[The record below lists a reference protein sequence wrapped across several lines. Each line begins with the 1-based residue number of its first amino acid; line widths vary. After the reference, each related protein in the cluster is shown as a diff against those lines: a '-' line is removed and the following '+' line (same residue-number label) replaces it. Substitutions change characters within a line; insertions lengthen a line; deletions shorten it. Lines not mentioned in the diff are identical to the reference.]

1 MMSPRRAPGE
11 RDARSA
17 DAMRN
22 AFRELHG
29 PRLHGFA
36 LLLTLGNQPLAARLA
51 AEALAAGV
59 GRVGELRHPVRGG
72 AWLRAHVVRG
82 SRALDRAHEVT
93 ASRAEVALAPMGVDP
108 AVLAGLAR
116 VDRLGR
122 AALIA
127 GLVER
132 FDRGDVATI
141 VGRDGPRLDRLLRQ
155 ARQAYATG
163 HAPSVP
169 DHDVPMRG
177 PMVDRILDVTERA
190 LQ

>member
-1 MMSPRRAPGE
+1 MGSGRSPGE
-11 RDARSA
+11 LDARSA
-17 DAMRN
+17 DAMRD

-36 LLLTLGNQPLAARLA
+36 LLLTLGNHVLAARLA
-51 AEALAAGV
+51 AEALAEGV
-59 GRVGELRHPVRGG
+59 GRVRELRHPVRGG

-82 SRALDRAHEVT
+82 SRVLDRARDVRT
-93 ASRAEVALAPMGVDP
+93 SQAEMALAPMGVDP
-108 AVLAGLAR
+108 AVLAGLSR

-141 VGRDGPRLDRLLRQ
+141 VGRDGRQLDRLFRR

-163 HAPSVP
+163 HAASMP

-177 PMVDRILDVTERA
+177 PMVDRILDVTQRA

>member
-1 MMSPRRAPGE
+1 MMGPRHRPRG
-11 RDARSA
+11 RDARPA
-17 DAMRN
+17 DPVRD

-36 LLLTLGNQPLAARLA
+36 LLLTMGNDAVAARLA
-51 AEALAAGV
+51 AEAIAEGAT
-59 GRVGELRHPVRGG
+59 RVGELRHPVRGA

-82 SRALDRAHEVT
+82 SRALDRAHEVP
-93 ASRAEVALAPMGVDP
+93 ASQAEMALAPMGVDP
-108 AVLAGLAR
+108 AVRAGLSR
-116 VDRLGR
+116 VGRLGR

-127 GLVER
+127 ELVER

-141 VGRDGPRLDRLLRQ
+141 VGRDGSRLDRLVRQ

-163 HAPSVP
+163 HAASLP
-169 DHDVPMRG
+169 DHDVPIRG
-177 PMVDRILDVTERA
+177 PMVDRILDVTQRA